1 MNRLLNVL
9 ERMDRVK
16 VTILLWVNAALA
28 AFVALA
34 HGGAIFVYHLGKVPE
49 IAEQL
54 PNLYVSASTA
64 IIGMMLSLLGLTV
77 LASRTI
83 VLKIQTVLLL
93 ILALGMVYFAIDVIA
108 AGPAPNVKFSW
119 NPVLFA
125 FVVAYPVYLA
135 RRTLMPVRSSSP
147 TAFLLAPVWAA
158 AGSGL
163 LSALVLWRVWSAA
176 T

>member
-1 MNRLLNVL
+1 MGRLLNTL

-16 VTILLWVNAALA
+16 VTTLLWVNAALA
-28 AFVALA
+28 VFVALA
-34 HGGAIFVYHLGKVPE
+34 HGGAIFIYHLGKAPE
-49 IAEQL
+49 IADQI

-64 IIGMMLSLLGLTV
+64 IIGVLLSLLGLTV

-83 VLKIQTVLLL
+83 LLKIQTVLLL

-108 AGPAPNVKFSW
+108 AGPMTNVKFSW

-135 RRTLMPVRSSSP
+135 RRTLLPVRSNSP
-147 TAFLLAPVWAA
+147 AAFLFTPVWAA
-158 AGSGL
+158 AGSVL